1 MPFHITALYA
11 GLNGLI
17 LLVLAVRVAL
27 MRGKAKVGVGTGGN
41 ADLERKTRVHGNA
54 VENIPIILIL
64 MGLAEANGAS
74 IYWIH
79 GLGVALT
86 LGRLFHAWG
95 LTKSPGESV
104 GRAVGMSLT
113 WLALAA
119 GSIRAILAGLGVI

>member
-17 LLVLAVRVAL
+17 LLVLAVRVAR
-27 MRGKAKVGVGTGGN
+27 MRGKVKVGVGTGGN
-41 ADLERKTRVHGNA
+41 ADLERTTRVHGNA
-54 VENIPIILIL
+54 AENIPIILIL

-79 GLGVALT
+79 SLGIALT

-95 LTKSPGESV
+95 LSQSPGESF
-104 GRAVGMSLT
+104 GRIAGMSLT

-119 GSIRAILAGLGVI
+119 GSIRAILAGFGAI